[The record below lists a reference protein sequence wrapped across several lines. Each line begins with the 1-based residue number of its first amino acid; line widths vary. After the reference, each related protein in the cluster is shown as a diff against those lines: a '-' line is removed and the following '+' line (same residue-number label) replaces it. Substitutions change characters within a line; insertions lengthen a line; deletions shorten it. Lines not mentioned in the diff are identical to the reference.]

1 MGNLLSAIWNVLFEV
16 DKEIKLALVGLDGAG
31 KTTIINKLIDVNFK
45 NETAPTIGIDTKEI
59 KIKNINVKVFD
70 LAGQESMRNVWKY
83 YFSSTEGI
91 IFVIDASRQDRMAD
105 VKEELYKILQEEA
118 AQKIPMCIYANKQDL
133 PGALSIEQIIQELD
147 LKDETTNSKPDA
159 LVHV

>member
-31 KTTIINKLIDVNFK
+31 KTTIINKLIDINFK

-105 VKEELYKILQEEA
+105 VKEEFYKIL
-118 AQKIPMCIYANKQDL
+118 
-133 PGALSIEQIIQELD
+133 
-147 LKDETTNSKPDA
+147 
-159 LVHV
+159 